1 MKIYFFLIFF
11 LFFASCEKDPI
22 FGLER
27 GWLRNNDDTQQGDSS
42 YENDGDTGGDDGD
55 NNEDYFITII
65 EPNGGE
71 SWIMNENKNIKW
83 QTNALNNINVGIEL
97 HRDNSNVLNI
107 ITSTSNDGNYNW
119 TIPSS
124 LFESNLYKIRIYLIS
139 NDSIAD
145 YSDGYFSINS
155 ESVSSASITVISPNG
170 GEQWEYF
177 STQTILWESANL
189 SGSWVDIYLYKD
201 GEPYKTISGLGT
213 PDDGSYD
220 WGINSTYDL
229 SDLYQIVIQSES
241 DVDVF
246 DSSDNFFSIINN

>member
-1 MKIYFFLIFF
+1 MKIYFFLIFL
-11 LFFASCEKDPI
+11 LFFTSCEKDPI

-27 GWLRNNDDTQQGDSS
+27 GWLRSSDSSDNKNNNGGDAGSNDDL
-42 YENDGDTGGDDGD
+42 
-55 NNEDYFITII
+55 DYFITII
-65 EPNGGE
+65 KPNGGE
-71 SWIMNENKNIKW
+71 SWKISDNEDIRWETDVPENMKI
-83 QTNALNNINVGIEL
+83 GIDL
-97 HRDNSNVLNI
+97 HRNNLNVFSIND
-107 ITSTSNDGNYNW
+107 SANNDGIYTWN
-119 TIPSS
+119 IPSS
-124 LFESNLYKIRIYLIS
+124 LTESNLYKIRIYLIS
-139 NDSIAD
+139 NDSITD

-177 STQTILWESANL
+177 STQTILWESSNL

-229 SDLYQIVIQSES
+229 SDLYQIVIRSES
-241 DVDVF
+241 DIDVF